1 MKKHFLILFCSL
13 SFLIF
18 SQEKIDLNII
28 HQIKKEAMQNSQ
40 IQKLSHELTDFIGP
54 RLSGS
59 TNLKNARNWAITNF
73 NQWQLFQVKED
84 AWGEFGNGW
93 DIEKSYIAM
102 TKPYYQALIGVP
114 KAWTKGTA
122 GEVKGEI
129 ILVDIKDEA
138 DYIKYVGKL
147 KNKIIILPSTNKYET
162 KFEADAKRQSEED
175 LDKIIQFPL
184 SGRTSRYTPEE
195 LVDLRKRAALN
206 RKTDEFLLKE
216 GVALKITGTRGNFGS
231 VFSSSVRSY
240 NLNENETLP
249 EMELTF
255 EHHARMIRLLESG
268 KTVEVEANIQTKF
281 LIQDKQGYNV
291 MAEIKGTDKKL
302 KDELVLLGGH
312 LDSWHG
318 GTGANDNA
326 SGVIVMMEAM
336 RILKALNI
344 QPKRTIRIVLW
355 GEEEQGLFGSLG
367 YVKKYVMDKEANKT
381 LAEFDKIS
389 AYYNLDNGS
398 GKIRGIYTQSNDMVK
413 PIFEQ
418 WFAPFHELGAKTISN
433 RNTGSTDHVAFDGVG
448 VPGFQFI
455 QDPIDYGKG
464 YHTNMDLYERM
475 MLDDMK
481 QASIIIA
488 SLVYHTAMRDEK
500 LPRK

>member
-1 MKKHFLILFCSL
+1 MTKF
-13 SFLIF
+13 IF
-18 SQEKIDLNII
+18 STLLFVTFSFFAQEKIHLDII

-59 TNLKNARNWAITNF
+59 TNLKNARKWSMTHF
-73 NQWQLFQVKED
+73 NDWQLTNVKED

-93 DIEKSYIAM
+93 DVEKSYIAM
-102 TKPYYQALIGVP
+102 TEPYYQALIGVP
-114 KAWTKGTA
+114 KAWTKGTN
-122 GEVKGEI
+122 GEVSGEI
-129 ILVDIKDEA
+129 VLVDIQDEA

-147 KNKIIILPSTNKYET
+147 KNKIIILSSTNKYET
-162 KFEADAKRQSEED
+162 KFEADAKRQTDED
-175 LDKIIQFPL
+175 LDKILQFPL

-195 LVDLRKRAALN
+195 LINLRKRAALN
-206 RKTDEFLLKE
+206 RKTDEFLIKE

-240 NLNENETLP
+240 NLNEEETVP

-268 KTVEVEANIQTKF
+268 KKVSVEAHIQTKF
-281 LIQDKQGYNV
+281 LTQDKQGYNV
-291 MAEIKGTDKKL
+291 LAEIKGTDKKL
-302 KDELVLLGGH
+302 KDELVILGAH
-312 LDSWHG
+312 IDSWHG
-318 GTGANDNA
+318 GTGANDNG
-326 SGVIVMMEAM
+326 SGVVVMMEAM
-336 RILKALNI
+336 RILKTLNI
-344 QPKRTIRIVLW
+344 QPKRTIRIALW

-367 YVKKYVMDKEANKT
+367 YVKKYVKDNEAKKD

-389 AYYNLDNGS
+389 AYFNLDNGS

-418 WFAPFHELGAKTISN
+418 WFQPFHELGAKTISN

-481 QASIIIA
+481 QAAIIIA

>member
-18 SQEKIDLNII
+18 SQEKVDLNII

>member
-1 MKKHFLILFCSL
+1 MNKLFITALFLI
-13 SFLIF
+13 SFLAF
-18 SQEKIDLNII
+18 AQEKIDLNII
-28 HQIKKEAMQNSQ
+28 HQIKKEAMSNSQ
-40 IQKLSHELTDFIGP
+40 IQKLSQELTDFIGP

-59 TNLKNARNWAITNF
+59 TNLKNARAWAVQNF
-73 NQWQLFQVKED
+73 NQWQLTNVKED
-84 AWGEFGNGW
+84 PWGEFGNGW

-102 TKPYYQALIGVP
+102 TVPYYQALIGVP
-114 KAWTKGTA
+114 KAWTKSTA
-122 GEVKGEI
+122 GEVKGEV

-138 DYIKYVGKL
+138 DYIKYIGKL
-147 KNKIIILPSTNKYET
+147 KNKIIILPSTNKTEP
-162 KFEADAKRQSEED
+162 KFEAEAKRQNEED
-175 LDKIIQFPL
+175 LDKILQFPL

-195 LVDLRKRAALN
+195 LTDMRKRAALN

-216 GVALKITGTRGNFGS
+216 GVALKLGGTRGNFGS
-231 VFSSSVRSY
+231 VFSSSVRGY

-249 EMELTF
+249 EMELTL
-255 EHHARMIRLLESG
+255 EHHARIIRLIEAG
-268 KTVEVEANIQTKF
+268 KKVEIEAEIKTKF
-281 LIQDKQGYNV
+281 LTDDKQGYNV
-291 MAEIKGTDKKL
+291 LAEIKGTDKKL

-326 SGVIVMMEAM
+326 SGVVVMMEAI
-336 RILKALNI
+336 RLLKALNI
-344 QPKRTIRIVLW
+344 QPKRTIRVVLW
-355 GEEEQGLFGSLG
+355 GEEEQGLHGSLG
-367 YVKKYVMDKEANKT
+367 YVKKYVKDKEANKT
-381 LAEFDKIS
+381 FSEFDKIS

-448 VPGFQFI
+448 IPGFQFI

-488 SLVYHTAMRDEK
+488 SLVFHTANRDEK

>member
-129 ILVDIKDEA
+129 VLVDIKDEA

>member
-1 MKKHFLILFCSL
+1 MKNIFFLFAFVLALTL
-13 SFLIF
+13 SA
-18 SQEKIDLNII
+18 QEKIHLDII
-28 HQIKKEAMQNSQ
+28 HQIKKEAINNSQ
-40 IQKLSHELTDFIGP
+40 IQKLSHELTDYIGP

-59 TNLKNARNWAITNF
+59 TNLKNARKWSMSYF
-73 NQWQLFQVKED
+73 NQWQLTNVKED
-84 AWGEFGNGW
+84 AYGEFGNGW

-102 TKPYYQALIGVP
+102 TVPYYQALIGVP
-114 KAWTKGTA
+114 KAWTKSTQGM
-122 GEVKGEI
+122 VSGEI
-129 ILVDIKDEA
+129 IVVDIKEEA
-138 DYIKYVGKL
+138 DFAKYKGNL
-147 KNKIIILPSTNKYET
+147 AGKIIILPSTNKVEA
-162 KFEADAKRQSEED
+162 KFEAEAKRQSDED
-175 LDKIIQFPL
+175 LEKIQQFPL
-184 SGRTSRYTPEE
+184 GGRTSRYTPEE
-195 LVDLRKRAALN
+195 LADMRKRQSVNQKIDA
-206 RKTDEFLLKE
+206 FLINE
-216 GVALKITGTRGNFGS
+216 GVALKLSGTRGNFGS

-240 NLNENETLP
+240 KSNENETVP
-249 EMELTF
+249 EMELTL

-268 KTVEVEANIQTKF
+268 KKVAVEAEIKANF
-281 LIQDKQGYNV
+281 LTQDKQGYNV
-291 MAEIKGTDKKL
+291 LAEIKGTDKKL
-302 KDELVLLGGH
+302 KDELVIIGAH

-326 SGVIVMMEAM
+326 SGVIVMMEVI
-336 RILKALNI
+336 RILKTLNI

-367 YVKKYVMDKEANKT
+367 YVKKYVKDKAGDRT
-381 LAEFDKIS
+381 HDEFSKIS

-398 GKIRGIYTQSNDMVK
+398 GKIRGIYCQSNDMVK

-448 VPGFQFI
+448 IPGFQFI

-488 SLVYHTAMRDEK
+488 SLTYHTAMRDEK

>member
-1 MKKHFLILFCSL
+1 MKNIFFLFAFVLALTL
-13 SFLIF
+13 SA
-18 SQEKIDLNII
+18 QEKIHLDII
-28 HQIKKEAMQNSQ
+28 HQIKKEAISNSQ
-40 IQKLSHELTDFIGP
+40 IQKLSHELTDYIGP

-59 TNLKNARNWAITNF
+59 TNLKNARKWSMSYF
-73 NQWQLFQVKED
+73 NQWQLTNVKED
-84 AWGEFGNGW
+84 TYGEFGNGW

-102 TKPYYQALIGVP
+102 TVPYYQTLIGVP
-114 KAWTKGTA
+114 KAWTKSTQGM
-122 GEVKGEI
+122 VSGEI
-129 ILVDIKDEA
+129 ILVDIKEEA
-138 DYIKYVGKL
+138 DFAKYKGNL
-147 KNKIIILPSTNKYET
+147 NGKIIILPSTNKVEP
-162 KFEADAKRQSEED
+162 KFEAEAKRQSDED
-175 LDKIIQFPL
+175 LEKITQFPL

-195 LVDLRKRAALN
+195 LADMRKRQSVNQKIDA
-206 RKTDEFLLKE
+206 FLINE
-216 GVALKITGTRGNFGS
+216 GVALKLSGTRGNFGS

-240 NLNENETLP
+240 KLNENETVP
-249 EMELTF
+249 EMELTL
-255 EHHARMIRLLESG
+255 EHHARMIRLLQSG
-268 KTVEVEANIQTKF
+268 KKVAVEAEIKANF
-281 LIQDKQGYNV
+281 LTQDKQGYNV
-291 MAEIKGTDKKL
+291 LAEIKGTDKKL
-302 KDELVLLGGH
+302 KDELVIIGAH

-326 SGVIVMMEAM
+326 SGVIVMMEVI
-336 RILKALNI
+336 RILKTLNI

-367 YVKKYVMDKEANKT
+367 YVKKYVKDKEGDKT
-381 LAEFDKIS
+381 HDEFNKIS

-398 GKIRGIYTQSNDMVK
+398 GKIRGIYCQSNDMVK

-448 VPGFQFI
+448 IPGFQFI

-488 SLVYHTAMRDEK
+488 SLTYHTAMREEK

>member
-18 SQEKIDLNII
+18 SQEKVDLNII

-129 ILVDIKDEA
+129 VLVDIKDEA